1 MLKKL
6 GSLAIIAFMAGSAL
20 SAGAAENKE
29 LIAGR
34 KIFQSNCISC
44 HLKTGKGSPMM
55 AQIFKVDV
63 KNMDLDSVRVAAMKK
78 QEIVGII
85 TNGKAGKMPTFKGK
99 LGKKEI
105 TEVAS
110 YIHSLGAEKLK
121 KSAGTSNS
129 VAKKSKTRVR

>member
-1 MLKKL
+1 MLKSL
-6 GSLAIIAFMAGSAL
+6 GGFAIIAFAASSAL
-20 SAGAAENKE
+20 SAGAAGNKDVA
-29 LIAGR
+29 AGK
-34 KIFQSNCISC
+34 KIFESNCISC

-63 KNMDLDSVRVAAMKK
+63 KKMDLASAHVASMKK

-110 YIHSLGAEKLK
+110 YIRSLGADKLR
-121 KSAGTSNS
+121 KSAKTSDS
-129 VAKKSKTRVR
+129 VAKKSKIRVR